1 MKKTESRTTD
11 QTEARVSDV
20 SAKQKGVAMFLRPD
34 VEVHTD
40 PTRVIGRRTT
50 CDSDE
55 HPYLRGYEVVVVAV
69 LKNALQTEECEYL
82 TTEDA
87 VRAAGG
93 VGPDDRIEVGV
104 ILPKEGL
111 SFVTSDPRAI
121 DLEAF
126 RFLAHGRAN

>member
-1 MKKTESRTTD
+1 MKAPEK
-11 QTEARVSDV
+11 
-20 SAKQKGVAMFLRPD
+20 KGVAVILRPD
-34 VEVHTD
+34 VDAHD
-40 PTRVIGRRTT
+40 DSTRVIGRRTT

-69 LKNALQTEECEYL
+69 LKNALRVEEYDHL
-82 TTEDA
+82 TTEEA

-93 VGPDDRIEVGV
+93 VGPDDRIEVAP

-121 DLEAF
+121 DLKVFEGL
-126 RFLAHGRAN
+126 RPVTQHGAGLRRRGNK

>member
-1 MKKTESRTTD
+1 MTTET
-11 QTEARVSDV
+11 
-20 SAKQKGVAMFLRPD
+20 KGIAIFLRPD
-34 VEVHTD
+34 VEAHTD
-40 PTRVIGRRTT
+40 PTRIIGLRTT

-55 HPYLRGYEVVVVAV
+55 HPYLRGYEVVVIAV
-69 LKNALQTEECEYL
+69 LKNALRVEEYDCL

-93 VGPDDRIEVGV
+93 VGRDDRIEVAP

-121 DLEAF
+121 DLKAF
-126 RFLAHGRAN
+126 EGLRHVARHGAGSRRRGKK

>member
-1 MKKTESRTTD
+1 MTIET
-11 QTEARVSDV
+11 
-20 SAKQKGVAMFLRPD
+20 KGIAILVRPD
-34 VEVHTD
+34 VEAHTD
-40 PTRVIGRRTT
+40 PTRVIGLRTT

-69 LKNALQTEECEYL
+69 LKNALRVEEYDLL

-93 VGPDDRIEVGV
+93 VGRDDRIEVAP

-111 SFVTSDPRAI
+111 SFVTSDPRSI
-121 DLEAF
+121 DLKCFEELRHVA
-126 RFLAHGRAN
+126 RHGVGSRRRDKK